1 MFSAASIATV
11 PYVLNKLVN
20 GMPQTATL
28 FDKVIFP
35 VGVPIS
41 NNVNAIAH
49 DPTCRGS
56 VTLSS
61 GAGVFSNQCIFPKD
75 VCSATAAHSITASA
89 VSVGRNISGTIGFG
103 GTTMTDSKSSFRSI
117 DVGRLVLGNSNV
129 RPGAYIMAYSNGG
142 SVTLSALGGT
152 QSANQ

>member
-1 MFSAASIATV
+1 MVAATWEFRVSNFALNSYEQRPNSHLRCNSALKGVLGPIFRDGVFSAASIATV
-11 PYVLNKLVN
+11 PYVLKYLN

-41 NNVNAIAH
+41 NNLNAIAH

-75 VCSATAAHSITASA
+75 VS
-89 VSVGRNISGTIGFG
+89 
-103 GTTMTDSKSSFRSI
+103 
-117 DVGRLVLGNSNV
+117 L
-129 RPGAYIMAYSNGG
+129 SNG
-142 SVTLSALGGT
+142 SP
-152 QSANQ
+152 